1 MPTPF
6 IALLTDFGLHDWYV
20 GVMKGVVLSI
30 NPQATVIDISH
41 HVPRHDVVA
50 ASFALLASYR
60 YQPVGTIVVAVV
72 DPGVGT
78 QRRIICARAGDR
90 FFLAPDNGVL
100 TGVLTREPP
109 FEMVCVENEQ
119 YFLGP
124 VSTTFHGRDIFAPVA
139 AHLSLGVPLERLGT
153 KMEAFHRKEVAEP
166 RVGEREAEGVVVWVD
181 GFGNLITNLT
191 DTLVRELSGL
201 WGHTLVRIGK
211 GRPFGIASNYE
222 SVESGALL
230 GIIGSSGYLEI
241 SVREGNAAQVLGVGI
256 GERINLLAA

>member
-1 MPTPF
+1 
-6 IALLTDFGLHDWYV
+6 
-20 GVMKGVVLSI
+20 MKGVVLSI

-60 YQPVGTIVVAVV
+60 YQPAGTVVVVVV

-78 QRRIICARAGDR
+78 ARRIICARAADR
-90 FFLAPDNGVL
+90 VFLAPDNGVL

-109 FEMVCVENEQ
+109 VEMVCVENEA
-119 YFLGP
+119 YFLGA

-139 AHLSLGVPLERLGT
+139 AHLSLGVPLARLGCKT
-153 KMEAFHRKEVAEP
+153 EAFHRKQVAEP
-166 RVGEREAEGVVVWVD
+166 RVEGRAAAGVVVWVD

-191 DTLVRELSGL
+191 DTLVGDLSGR
-201 WGHTLVRIGK
+201 WGGMLVQVGK
-211 GRPFGIASNYE
+211 GQPFAIARNYE
-222 SVESGALL
+222 SVESSALL

-256 GERINLLAA
+256 GERVSLFAA